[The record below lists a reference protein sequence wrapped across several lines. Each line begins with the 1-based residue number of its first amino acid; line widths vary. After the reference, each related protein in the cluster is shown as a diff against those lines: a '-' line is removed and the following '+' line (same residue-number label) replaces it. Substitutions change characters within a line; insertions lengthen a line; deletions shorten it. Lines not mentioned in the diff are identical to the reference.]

1 MTGIIRTT
9 MLITVSRRNDAET
22 GRTLE
27 MATVI
32 IVSRHEDNRM
42 GAWKSIS
49 QINSFAIINKQE
61 LCKNPPHLHD
71 EHVLRTSQAIFLRL
85 TTSNIERACTDNR
98 QFALREQG
106 SMGQGT
112 DVFIV
117 GGGPAGL
124 AAAIA
129 VRRQGFRVIV
139 ADGAKPP
146 VTKACGEGLLPDA
159 LKALTELGVELKET
173 DGSALRGIRFED
185 NRSSVSA
192 RFPDGPG
199 LGVRREVLH
208 QRMMERA
215 RDCGVS
221 FLWNTPV
228 TGLLTEGVVAGGNK
242 IRAKW
247 VIGSDGGSSRVRR
260 WSGLESLA
268 PQRKRFAF
276 RVHYRLEPWSDCT
289 QIHWGEEAQAY
300 VTAVGAQEICVVLIL
315 KKPDSHFDETLRRFP
330 KLGRLLKGAAQVGPE
345 RGAVT
350 GMFNLER
357 VYRGNVAL
365 IGDASGSVDAITGEG
380 LSLSFRQA
388 TALADALAAND
399 LERYRKAHR
408 RLLRRPRLMGQLLL
422 LLDRR
427 NGLRERTMRALEA
440 APQLFER
447 MLAYHVGETRPL
459 QLARASAV
467 FGWQFLTA

>member
-1 MTGIIRTT
+1 
-9 MLITVSRRNDAET
+9 
-22 GRTLE
+22 
-27 MATVI
+27 
-32 IVSRHEDNRM
+32 M
-42 GAWKSIS
+42 G
-49 QINSFAIINKQE
+49 
-61 LCKNPPHLHD
+61 HD
-71 EHVLRTSQAIFLRL
+71 
-85 TTSNIERACTDNR
+85 
-98 QFALREQG
+98 
-106 SMGQGT
+106 T

-129 VRRQGFRVIV
+129 ARAKGFRVVV

-146 VTKACGEGLLPDA
+146 ITKACGEGLLPDA
-159 LKALTELGVELKET
+159 LKALSELGVELRVS

-185 NRSSVSA
+185 DRSSVSA
-192 RFPDGPG
+192 EFPDGRG
-199 LGVRREVLH
+199 LGVRREILH
-208 QRMMERA
+208 KRMMQRA
-215 RDCGVS
+215 EDCGVS

-228 TGLLTEGVVAGGNK
+228 MGLFDEGVVARGNK
-242 IRAKW
+242 IRARW
-247 VIGSDGGSSRVRR
+247 VIGADGGQSRVRR
-260 WSGLESLA
+260 WSGLASLLQ
-268 PQRKRFAF
+268 QRKRFAV
-276 RVHYRLEPWSDCT
+276 RVHYRLAPWSDFT
-289 QIHWGEEAQAY
+289 EIHWGKEAQAY
-300 VTAVGAQEICVVLIL
+300 VTAVGSQEICVVLIS
-315 KKPDSHFDETLRRFP
+315 KKADLRFEEALQRFP
-330 KLGRLLKGAAQVGPE
+330 KLCGRLRGAAPAGPE

-350 GMFNLER
+350 GMFSLER
-357 VYRGNVAL
+357 VHRGNVAL

-388 TALADALAAND
+388 TALADALAAGD
-399 LERYRKAHR
+399 LERYQAAHR
-408 RLLRRPRLMGQLLL
+408 RLFRRPRLMGQLLL